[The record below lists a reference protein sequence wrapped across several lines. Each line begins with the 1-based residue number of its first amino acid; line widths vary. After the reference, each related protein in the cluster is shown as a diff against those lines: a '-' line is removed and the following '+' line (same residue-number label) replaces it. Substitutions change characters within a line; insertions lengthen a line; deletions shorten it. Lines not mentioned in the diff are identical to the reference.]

1 MQSNKSNSFYKH
13 KDKMFKQSN
22 VFHPML
28 EVADKNNKFII
39 NIMEHIIVMKLEI
52 ESIVTNSINNYKRI
66 TKFSKKQ
73 K

>member
-1 MQSNKSNSFYKH
+1 
-13 KDKMFKQSN
+13 
-22 VFHPML
+22 ML